1 MSTPTPLQPA
11 PAPVSPSLPHSRRS
25 RRPGAPATRPSAPR
39 EAGDRTEIA
48 LRAARSGATEDVARF
63 VAAFEPDVRRYITFL
78 RPDTDGV
85 DDLTQETLLRAIA
98 SLPRFEGRSSARTW
112 LLSIARR
119 TVVDSVRQASARPRF
134 TDVPDWRQVAEHR
147 QCAGAL
153 PGFEEGV
160 ALRELLELIPAER
173 REAFVLTQLL
183 GLPYD
188 RAAAVC
194 DCPVGTV
201 RSRVARAR
209 AELLRLLTAAEA
221 AAPVCAVGKA
231 RERAD

>member
-1 MSTPTPLQPA
+1 MGPWAGLACTLGGEKY
-11 PAPVSPSLPHSRRS
+11 
-25 RRPGAPATRPSAPR
+25 PGAVCALRGVGRWTAEYVLLRGLGRLHVFPG

-119 TVVDSVRQASARPRF
+119 TVVDSVRQASSSAP
-134 TDVPDWRQVAEHR
+134 
-147 QCAGAL
+147 
-153 PGFEEGV
+153 
-160 ALRELLELIPAER
+160 LIC
-173 REAFVLTQLL
+173 
-183 GLPYD
+183 G
-188 RAAAVC
+188 
-194 DCPVGTV
+194 
-201 RSRVARAR
+201 
-209 AELLRLLTAAEA
+209 
-221 AAPVCAVGKA
+221 
-231 RERAD
+231 

>member
-1 MSTPTPLQPA
+1 P
-11 PAPVSPSLPHSRRS
+11 RRA
-25 RRPGAPATRPSAPR
+25 RRAGAPASRAARTEPA
-39 EAGDRTEIA
+39 DRTDIA
-48 LRAARSGATEDVARF
+48 RRAARSGAPEDVARF
-63 VAAFEPDVRRYITFL
+63 VTAFEPDVRRYITFL

-134 TDVPDWRQVAEHR
+134 TDVPDWRQVAERR
-147 QCAGAL
+147 QDTGTP

-160 ALRELLELIPAER
+160 ALRELLERLPAER
-173 REAFVLTQLL
+173 REAFVLTQVW
-183 GLPYD
+183 GLPYE

-209 AELLRLLTAAEA
+209 AELLRLLAAAESP
-221 AAPVCAVGKA
+221 APAC
-231 RERAD
+231 RAGDD

>member
-1 MSTPTPLQPA
+1 MSTPTSLQPA
-11 PAPVSPSLPHSRRS
+11 QAPVPPALPHPRRA
-25 RRPGAPATRPSAPR
+25 RRPGSAAARAALP
-39 EAGDRTEIA
+39 ETPDRTAIA
-48 LRAARSGATEDVARF
+48 QRAARSGAPEDVTRF

-119 TVVDSVRQASARPRF
+119 TVIDSVRQASARPRF
-134 TDVPDWRQVAEHR
+134 TDVPDWRQVAEHHHH
-147 QCAGAL
+147 AGAP

-160 ALRELLELIPAER
+160 ALRELLERLPPER
-173 REAFVLTQLL
+173 REAFVLTQVW
-183 GLPYD
+183 GLPYE
-188 RAAAVC
+188 RVAAVC

-209 AELLRLLTAAEA
+209 AELLRLLAAAESPSPA
-221 AAPVCAVGKA
+221 GPIG
-231 RERAD
+231 DG